1 MPVLSGETSIFPDDL
16 LESAAAG
23 PSTSSWWVLY
33 TKARQEKAVAR
44 HLLAK
49 EIPFYLPQ
57 VKRTLCYQ
65 RQGTIRRVISHLPLF
80 DGYVFMFGSAED
92 RLASL
97 QSNRIVRVLH
107 VDDGERL
114 RKDLVNIRR
123 LIASG
128 APLTPESRLV
138 PGKRVRVRFGALAGL
153 EGTLLKRHGQTLVV
167 VSIDFIQ
174 QGASMAIDDAWL
186 ELAE

>member
-1 MPVLSGETSIFPDDL
+1 MPVLAGETAIFPDDL
-16 LESAAAG
+16 LELPAIG
-23 PSTSSWWVLY
+23 PATSSWWVLY

-49 EIPFYLPQ
+49 KIPFYLPQ
-57 VKRTLCYQ
+57 VKRTLCY
-65 RQGTIRRVISHLPLF
+65 RRRRLISHVPLF
-80 DGYVFMFGSAED
+80 DGYVFMFGSADARME
-92 RLASL
+92 SL
-97 QSNRIVRVLH
+97 KSNRVARVLH
-107 VDDGERL
+107 VEEGERL
-114 RKDLVNIRR
+114 RQDLVNIRR

-138 PGKRVRVRFGALAGL
+138 PGKRVRVRYGSLAGL

-174 QGASMAIDDAWL
+174 QGASIAIDDSWV

>member
-1 MPVLSGETSIFPDDL
+1 MPVLSGETTIFPEDL

-23 PSTSSWWVLY
+23 PSARSWWVLY

-44 HLLAK
+44 YLLAK

-57 VKRTLCYQ
+57 IQRTLCYQ
-65 RQGTIRRVISHLPLF
+65 GRRVVSHLPLF
-80 DGYVFMFGSAED
+80 DGYVFMYGSGDD
-92 RLASL
+92 RLASWK
-97 QSNRIVRVLH
+97 SNRVVRVLH

-114 RKDLVNIRR
+114 RQDLVNIRR
-123 LIASG
+123 LIACG
-128 APLTPESRLV
+128 EPLTPESRLV
-138 PGKRVRVRFGALAGL
+138 PGKRVRVRYGSLAGL

-174 QGASMAIDDAWL
+174 QGASMAIDDSWV

>member
-1 MPVLSGETSIFPDDL
+1 MPVLAGETSIFPDDL
-16 LESAAAG
+16 MELAAADL
-23 PSTSSWWVLY
+23 SARSWWVLY

-44 HLLAK
+44 HLLGK
-49 EIPFYLPQ
+49 EVPFYLPL
-57 VKRTLCYQ
+57 VKRTLCY
-65 RQGTIRRVISHLPLF
+65 RGRRIISHVPLF
-80 DGYVFMFGSAED
+80 AGYVFMFGSLDD
-92 RLASL
+92 RLSSL
-97 QSNRIVRVLH
+97 QSNRVVRVLH
-107 VDDGERL
+107 VGDGERL
-114 RKDLVNIRR
+114 RQDLVNIRR

-138 PGKRVRVRFGALAGL
+138 PGKRVRVRYGSLMGL

-174 QGASMAIDDAWL
+174 QGASMAIDESWL

>member
-1 MPVLSGETSIFPDDL
+1 MPVLAGETSVFPEDL
-16 LESAAAG
+16 LELAAAD
-23 PSTSSWWVLY
+23 PSARSWWVLY

-57 VKRTLCYQ
+57 VKRTLCY
-65 RQGTIRRVISHLPLF
+65 RGRRVVSHVPLF
-80 DGYVFMFGSAED
+80 AGYVFMFGSADD

-97 QSNRIVRVLH
+97 KSNRIVRVLH
-107 VDDGERL
+107 VEEGERL
-114 RKDLVNIRR
+114 RQDLVNIRR

-138 PGKRVRVRFGALAGL
+138 PGKRVRVRYGSLAGL

-174 QGASMAIDDAWL
+174 QGASMAIDDSWL